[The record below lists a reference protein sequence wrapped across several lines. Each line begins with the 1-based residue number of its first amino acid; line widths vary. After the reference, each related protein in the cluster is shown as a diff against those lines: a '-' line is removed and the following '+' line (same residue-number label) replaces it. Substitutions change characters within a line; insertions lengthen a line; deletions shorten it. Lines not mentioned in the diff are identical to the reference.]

1 MPDAV
6 LVYEHGKMV
15 FCSEKALEYF
25 GASSPDD
32 LLGLGVMDVTHPDE
46 SENVVRRL
54 KFLQN
59 SADGTIPTERIQLKR
74 LDGTY
79 FFADLSARLVRGDEG
94 TYLVGVIRDVTQQF
108 EMEKKLA
115 VSEQNYRSIFEQAED
130 GIYLFDP
137 ETNKITDTNR
147 AGASMLGYSPNEL
160 IGMELKAFS
169 TSKGGEEERLKRT
182 QKMLA
187 GEVLPLRESLHIK
200 KDGST
205 NPVEVNGNLVQHDGR
220 VLIQFTVRDITER
233 KAAEKA
239 RQENEDR
246 FRDFA
251 NSAADRF
258 WETDENHKYTYL
270 SPPAGE
276 MRRPTETLIGES
288 PWGVKSREHSTE
300 HDLAIQA
307 AFESEKPFR
316 NVRNIGTTPDGK
328 KRFMALNAIPY
339 LDEKNNFAGFRGST
353 TDETDEVEARENAN
367 LARVQFHDA
376 IEHLPDSI
384 VVYDSNLLLVA
395 CNSQAKLDHPQ
406 VAHLMKPGTPLKDVV
421 EALHD
426 GSIVPETDDKYSH
439 LQEKV
444 DTVREKGLASNVV
457 KISDGRWMM
466 ISRYRTA
473 EGGMLVHR
481 TDITERKMAEDALK
495 ASEARFRDYGTIS
508 SDWFWEMDE
517 NLKFSY
523 FSDNLTEITG
533 LVPEGLLG
541 KTRQESGLD
550 MSNRHVRQNIED
562 IEARRPFK
570 DFEHSR
576 TLDDGRVVYIS
587 SAGLPIFDANGEF
600 QGYRGTGRDITE
612 SKLAILALEQARGE
626 AELANRAKSEFLSSM
641 SHELRT
647 PMNAIM
653 GFGQLLSDNPADP
666 LTDKQHGYAQHILK
680 GGHHLLDL
688 IDQVLELSKIEAGQ
702 LSISIENVVYDDV
715 IHECIKFVEAQ
726 ARANQVDL
734 NVVALT
740 FKPPLLRTDR
750 SRLGQVLLN
759 LLSNA
764 IKYNQFGGKVSIS
777 TSLVRTDFLR
787 FSVVDTGL
795 GIPKQKQE
803 HIFEPFNRL
812 GREAGDIQG
821 TGIGLTIT
829 KQIIDL
835 MGGYI
840 GFESEEDVGSTF
852 WIDIPIA
859 SESDGNEDITD
870 TSNLVNIAPIDMS
883 SEGVILY
890 VEDNPANLRLME
902 AVIDRFDG
910 MTLKSAI
917 NAEIGI
923 GMAREIL
930 PDLILMD
937 INLPG
942 MDGIEALSQLRKDE
956 KTKGIPVIAI
966 TAAAMPHEKELGVKV
981 GFEAYITKPI
991 NVPEVLEAISDFI
1004 EQ

>member
-6 LVYEHGKMV
+6 LVYENRKMV
-15 FCSEKALEYF
+15 YCSEKALEYF
-25 GASSPDD
+25 GASSPED
-32 LLGLGVMDVTHPDE
+32 LLGLDVTEFAHPDE
-46 SENVVRRL
+46 AKNVAKRL
-54 KFLQN
+54 EFLKN

-79 FFADLSARLVRGDEG
+79 FLADLSARLVKADEG

-115 VSEQNYRSIFEQAED
+115 ESEQNYRSIFEDAND

-147 AGASMLGYSPNEL
+147 AGASMLGYSPIEL
-160 IGMELKAFS
+160 IGMELNIFAAPE
-169 TSKGGEEERLKRT
+169 GGEEARLKRI

-187 GEVLPLRESLHIK
+187 GDLMPLSDFVHIR

-205 NPVEVNGNLVQHDGR
+205 IPVEVSNNLVQQDGR
-220 VLIQFTVRDITER
+220 VVIQFTVRDITER
-233 KAAEKA
+233 KIAEKA
-239 RQENEDR
+239 LIESEDR

-251 NSAADRF
+251 SSVADRF
-258 WETDENHKYTYL
+258 WETDKNHKYTYL
-270 SPPAGE
+270 LPPAGE
-276 MRRPTETLIGES
+276 MRRPSETLIGES
-288 PWGVKSREHSTE
+288 PWGVISREHSSE

-307 AFESEKPFR
+307 AFETEEPFR
-316 NVRNIGTTPDGK
+316 NVRNIGTTLDGK

-339 LDEKNNFAGFRGST
+339 FDENKNFAGFRGST
-353 TDETDEVEARENAN
+353 TDETVEVEAREKAN
-367 LARVQFHDA
+367 FGRVQFHDA

-384 VVYDSNLLLVA
+384 VVYDSNLILFA

-421 EALHD
+421 GALHD

-473 EGGMLVHR
+473 DGSMLVHR

-517 NLKFSY
+517 NLRFNY

-570 DFEHSR
+570 YFEHSR

-666 LTDKQHGYAQHILK
+666 LTDKQHGYAQYILK

-702 LSISIENVVYDDV
+702 LSISIENIVYGEV
-715 IHECIKFVEAQ
+715 IDECIKFVEAQ
-726 ARANQVDL
+726 ARGNQVDL
-734 NVVALT
+734 NIVAPT
-740 FKPPLLRTDR
+740 FTPPLLRTDR

-764 IKYNQFGGKVSIS
+764 IKYNKSGGKVSVS
-777 TSLVRTDFLR
+777 TSMVRDGFLR
-787 FSVVDTGL
+787 FSVVDTGF
-795 GIPKQKQE
+795 GIPKQKHE
-803 HIFEPFNRL
+803 NIFEPFNRL

-821 TGIGLTIT
+821 TGIGLTLT

-840 GFESEEDVGSTF
+840 GFESEECLGSTF
-852 WIDIPIA
+852 
-859 SESDGNEDITD
+859 
-870 TSNLVNIAPIDMS
+870 
-883 SEGVILY
+883 
-890 VEDNPANLRLME
+890 
-902 AVIDRFDG
+902 
-910 MTLKSAI
+910 
-917 NAEIGI
+917 
-923 GMAREIL
+923 
-930 PDLILMD
+930 
-937 INLPG
+937 
-942 MDGIEALSQLRKDE
+942 
-956 KTKGIPVIAI
+956 
-966 TAAAMPHEKELGVKV
+966 
-981 GFEAYITKPI
+981 
-991 NVPEVLEAISDFI
+991 
-1004 EQ
+1004 